1 MNQHDAGLVH
11 DDVLAKMD
19 ALLKKHHD
27 ALARGSVVEDFPI
40 LTDVV
45 KDEDVIPVLTEVVEV
60 ETEDAPLPEN
70 EVFSLGDEELNL
82 LDRRIQEMF
91 EQHLP
96 SRIAE
101 AVDKMF
107 PAMLEQFSGQVENM
121 LRDAVAQEVRQQ
133 LAESLRQGHHDDA
146 PE

>member
-1 MNQHDAGLVH
+1 MNQHEAGLVH

-27 ALARGSVVEDFPI
+27 ALARGSVVEDFPV

-45 KDEDVIPVLTEVVEV
+45 KEEDVIPVLTEVVEV
-60 ETEDAPLPEN
+60 ETEVSPVPED
-70 EVFSLGDEELNL
+70 EVFSLGDEGLDL
-82 LDRRIQEMF
+82 LDRRVQEMLD
-91 EQHLP
+91 QHLP

-107 PAMLEQFSGQVENM
+107 PAMLEQLSRQVENM

-133 LAESLRQGHHDDA
+133 VAESLRQGHHDEA